1 MIDWAISLVPWWAWL
16 AMAVTAVVVVWR
28 FFGWQGALAAAAGFL
43 AALSYGKGRAEALR
57 DERARSDRNNLQAA
71 KDRKE
76 IDDEIDQLGS
86 DDIDQRLARWL
97 RDGKNR

>member
-1 MIDWAISLVPWWAWL
+1 MIDWLLSLVPWWGWL
-16 AMAVTAVVVVWR
+16 TAAVAAVAVVWR
-28 FFGWQGALAAAAGFL
+28 FVGWQGALAALAAIGV
-43 AALSYGKGRAEALR
+43 ALSYGKGRADVLR
-57 DERARSDRNNLQAA
+57 DERAHADRNNLQAA

-97 RDGKNR
+97 RDGKDR